1 MNDKLHVSLV
11 TPSQS
16 VAKGAAEAV
25 VAPSV
30 LGQVTILPGHAPL
43 LAELSPGVVELRG
56 ASQNEAFY
64 VSGGFLQVERD
75 RVSVL
80 AEAAEA
86 VSRIDVERAR
96 KQLLEAEEA
105 LKKADAAGPEVAAL
119 QLAVE
124 RARQRVAAARPQA

>member
-1 MNDKLHVSLV
+1 MDDKLHVSLV

-16 VAKGAAEAV
+16 VAKGAAESV

-56 ASQNEAFY
+56 SGQNEAFY
-64 VSGGFLQVERD
+64 VSGGFLQVERN

-86 VSRIDVERAR
+86 VGGIDVDRAR
-96 KQLLEAEEA
+96 KQLTEAEEA
-105 LKKADAAGPEVAAL
+105 LKKADAAGPDIAGL